1 MPDSDN
7 TLAAGPGHS
16 EPPPNEKWTAVE
28 RYISDHLIPSDP
40 AMDAAR
46 DANVAAGLPAI
57 DVAPPEG
64 KLLYLLARMLN
75 ARRILEIG
83 TLGGYSTIWLA
94 RAMPANGRLIT
105 LEVNPRHAE
114 IAKANLARAGF
125 TERVEIR
132 VGPALETLE
141 ALAGENLPLFD
152 LIFIDADKANNPNYL
167 EWAVPHTRRG
177 GLVIVDNVVRDG
189 AILDPNDPDPNIQ
202 GSRQLFER
210 MGKDPRLIATALQ
223 TVGSKGYDGF
233 AIAMVTGDRK
243 DRQPR

>member
-1 MPDSDN
+1 M
-7 TLAAGPGHS
+7 
-16 EPPPNEKWTAVE
+16 ERQPPNETWIAVDQF
-28 RYISDHLIPSDP
+28 INDHLVPPNP
-40 AMDAAR
+40 ALDEAIAA
-46 DANVAAGLPAI
+46 NTAAGLPAI
-57 DVAPPEG
+57 DVTPSQG
-64 KLLYLLARMLN
+64 KLLYLLARIVN

-105 LEVNPRHAE
+105 LELDPRHAE
-114 IAKANLARAGF
+114 IARTNLARAGF

-132 VGPALETLE
+132 VGPALESLE
-141 ALAGENLPLFD
+141 TLAGESLPLFD

-189 AILDPNDPDPNIQ
+189 AIIDPNDPDPDIQ

-210 MGKDPRLIATALQ
+210 MGKDPRLVATALQ

-233 AIAMVTGDRK
+233 AIAMVTGDRQ

>member
-1 MPDSDN
+1 M
-7 TLAAGPGHS
+7 
-16 EPPPNEKWTAVE
+16 ERQPPNETWIAVDQF
-28 RYISDHLIPSDP
+28 INDHLVPPNP
-40 AMDAAR
+40 ALDEAIAA
-46 DANVAAGLPAI
+46 NTAAGLPAI
-57 DVAPPEG
+57 DVTPSQG
-64 KLLYLLARMLN
+64 KLLYLLARIVN

-105 LEVNPRHAE
+105 LELDPRHAE
-114 IAKANLARAGF
+114 IARTNLARAGF

-132 VGPALETLE
+132 VGPALESLE
-141 ALAGENLPLFD
+141 TLAGESLPLFD
-152 LIFIDADKANNPNYL
+152 LIFVDADKANNPNYL

-189 AILDPNDPDPNIQ
+189 AIIDPNDPDPDIQ

-210 MGKDPRLIATALQ
+210 MGKDPRLVATALQ

-233 AIAMVTGDRK
+233 AIAMVTGDRQ